1 MYIMLQFIF
10 GKKTIPAANVE
21 VVKSIEISYRY
32 NDLGSDNLYK
42 EYGHTVNKNE
52 NFYETKPSKIRSNT
66 LDKM

>member
-1 MYIMLQFIF
+1 MFQFIF
-10 GKKTIPAANVE
+10 GEKTIPVAHVE

-52 NFYETKPSKIRSNT
+52 NFHETKHSKIRSYT